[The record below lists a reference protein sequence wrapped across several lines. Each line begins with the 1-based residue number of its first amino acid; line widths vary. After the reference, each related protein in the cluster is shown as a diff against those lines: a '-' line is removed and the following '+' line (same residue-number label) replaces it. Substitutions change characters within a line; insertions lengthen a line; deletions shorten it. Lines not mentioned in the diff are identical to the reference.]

1 MAISD
6 RDRASDI
13 RMYNQQ
19 DICESYASSDTPF
32 STTARSQSSRGAA
45 AVC

>member
-1 MAISD
+1 MAVLTAELAPLARLGNRYGFFSDMALSD

-19 DICESYASSDTPF
+19 DIC
-32 STTARSQSSRGAA
+32 
-45 AVC
+45 